1 MKPTKTGAAILAV
14 LDKRCG
20 SLRAAARESGICEMT
35 LRRWVFRDPRP
46 STVSRD
52 LVAKFSKVGVGLA
65 LLI

>member
-1 MKPTKTGAAILAV
+1 MTPTKTGAAILDA

-52 LVAKFSKVGVGLA
+52 LVKKFAKVGVGLE